1 MVLLP
6 LHALRTRKQQRKM
19 HVVQCGPSKGEM
31 RLPADQRLPFKA
43 ATRPPLLP
51 QPAHSSPTG
60 VRERREKARESA
72 REARAPSRTR
82 AEKQLPPRWPAPP
95 SPSPSQDPQ
104 SRRGFVAGAATTA
117 ARGCRFRGRQ
127 FSPCCCCCCCES
139 RDSILRAL
147 LAWRRPAGRP
157 SRGQGAR
164 IASERV
170 SYFLAPIIVPSPP
183 RRFSVCLSLQ
193 SGALF
198 DAVLAA
204 TARAESLDLF
214 ALFVAVGTVQVLRD
228 LCSSSS
234 RSVRSIL

>member
-1 MVLLP
+1 MVLLL

-127 FSPCCCCCCCES
+127 FSPCCCCCES

-164 IASERV
+164 IAGERV
-170 SYFLAPIIVPSPP
+170 SYFLALINQSLFLPLRAVLVCAFRCNLALCLMQSLAPCCESGKFGSF
-183 RRFSVCLSLQ
+183 RSVCC
-193 SGALF
+193 
-198 DAVLAA
+198 
-204 TARAESLDLF
+204 RWY
-214 ALFVAVGTVQVLRD
+214 
-228 LCSSSS
+228 C
-234 RSVRSIL
+234 